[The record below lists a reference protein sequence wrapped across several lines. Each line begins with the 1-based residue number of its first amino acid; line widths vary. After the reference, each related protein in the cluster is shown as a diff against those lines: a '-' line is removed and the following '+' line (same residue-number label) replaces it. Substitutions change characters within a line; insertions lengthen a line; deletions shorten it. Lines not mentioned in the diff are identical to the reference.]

1 MKTRQIM
8 ISLFTVFCLL
18 LVNTSAA
25 FAMPPLPS
33 SFYGTV
39 QLDGEDAAAGT
50 TITAWIDDVEYASTQ
65 VIEYGGKSVY
75 SLDIAGDDSET
86 SGKTEG
92 GTSGAVVVFKIGDL
106 TATQTGTWHSGTNV
120 ELNLTAFSEHTFTAV
135 DDSYSTDED
144 MTLEVA
150 ANGVLGNDIE
160 SLGHELTATQVTSP
174 ANGDLTLTGNGSF
187 TYQPDADFHGTD
199 SFTYKANNGTEDS
212 NSATVSITVNSVND
226 APVCSGINLNT
237 SRNTIGWA
245 DPSCS
250 DVDGDALT
258 FSIASQ
264 PAHGSAALHSGQL
277 RFIPVYNYFGP
288 DAFTYQASDGSASS
302 NSASVSVTINSA
314 SLATKAP
321 STPASVAPVNKAL
334 LFDLTPRLD
343 WTSSKAPTG
352 TTFDFYHLQ
361 AATDSAFAHLVLDEE
376 ISGSLNS
383 EFTPSSDLNENSR
396 YYWRVRAF
404 NTLGQF
410 SPWSSTRY
418 FREAMHSPALV
429 EMSSIYLDNL
439 RPTFDWEDVP
449 GAVSYSFQISVKP
462 NMGSPK
468 NITVPSSTYTPTK
481 DLQKNKT
488 LYWRARANG
497 DNGPSVW
504 SEIFSV
510 ITPNTPTTP
519 KLSLPKNKALVT
531 TLTPRLDWSNS
542 VLPSGVIFD
551 HYQVQLAT
559 DAAFAGIVLD
569 EDVTGLVTD
578 SEFTLFSELEPNTWY
593 YWRVRAFNS
602 LDQYSSWS
610 SVRYFREAILP
621 PELSSPANGAIAGSL
636 KPTFDWDDVDGASS
650 YSFQIST
657 SATMKSASA
666 YSTTLSTFT
675 PAKNLGANKTY
686 YWRVRA
692 SGTNGPSEWSEIRMV
707 TTPAS

>member
-1 MKTRQIM
+1 M
-8 ISLFTVFCLL
+8 
-18 LVNTSAA
+18 
-25 FAMPPLPS
+25 
-33 SFYGTV
+33 
-39 QLDGEDAAAGT
+39 DGVDAAVGT
-50 TITAWIDDVEYASTQ
+50 WVTAWIDNVQYASTQ

-86 SGKTEG
+86 SGIVEG
-92 GTSGAVVVFKIGDL
+92 GTSGSTIVFKIGDL
-106 TATQTGTWHSGTNV
+106 TATQSGTWHGGTNV
-120 ELNLTAFSEHTFTAV
+120 ELNLTAFTEHTFTAV
-135 DDSYSTDED
+135 NDSYNTNED
-144 MTLEVA
+144 TFLNVPA
-150 ANGVLGNDIE
+150 TGILNNDIE
-160 SLGHELTATQVTSP
+160 SLGYALTAAKASDP
-174 ANGDLTLTGNGSF
+174 LHGDLTLNSDGSF
-187 TYQPDADFHGTD
+187 VYQPNADYNGTD
-199 SFTYKANNGTEDS
+199 SFTYKANNGVEDS
-212 NSATVSITVNSVND
+212 NTATVSITINSVND
-226 APVCSGINLNT
+226 APVCADVSLST
-237 SRNTIGWA
+237 YRNTIGWA
-245 DPSCS
+245 DPACS
-250 DVDGDALT
+250 DVDDSTLT
-258 FSIASQ
+258 YSIASQ
-264 PAHGSAALHSGQL
+264 PAHGSASLRNGQL
-277 RFIPVYNYFGP
+277 RYIPTYSYFGP

-302 NSASVSVTINSA
+302 NSASVSVTVNSA

-321 STPASVAPVNKAL
+321 STPAPVAPVNKAL

-361 AATDSAFAHLVLDEE
+361 AATDSAFTHLVLDEE
-376 ISGSLNS
+376 VSGQLNS

-404 NTLGQF
+404 NSLGQF

-418 FREAMHSPALV
+418 FREAMHSPALI
-429 EMSSIYLDNL
+429 EMTSIYLDNL

-449 GAVSYSFQISVKP
+449 GAVSYTFQLSVKP

-468 NITVPSSTYTPTK
+468 NITVPTSTYTPTK

-504 SEIFSV
+504 SETFSV

-531 TLTPRLDWSNS
+531 SLTPRMDWSNS
-542 VLPSGVIFD
+542 SIPIGTTFD
-551 HYQVQLAT
+551 HYQLQLAT

-569 EDVTGLVTD
+569 EDVAGLITD
-578 SEFTLFSELEPNTWY
+578 SEFTLSSELEPNTWY

-610 SVRYFREAILP
+610 SVRYFREAMLA
-621 PELSSPANGAIAGSL
+621 PELSSPSNGAIVGSL
-636 KPTFDWDDVDGASS
+636 KPAFDWEDVAGASG
-650 YSFQIST
+650 YSIQLST
-657 SATMKSASA
+657 SASMKSAST
-666 YSTTLSTFT
+666 YSTTVSTYT
-675 PAKNLGANKTY
+675 PAKNLGASKTY